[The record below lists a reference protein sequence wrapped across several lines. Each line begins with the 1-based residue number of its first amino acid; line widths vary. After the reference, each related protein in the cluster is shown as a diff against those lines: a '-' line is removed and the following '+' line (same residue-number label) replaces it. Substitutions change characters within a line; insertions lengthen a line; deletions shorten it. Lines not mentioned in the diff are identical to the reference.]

1 MNSSSFLPFFN
12 LFCSGILAGLEI
24 ATHYAIHKPTLSLED
39 KPQII
44 FRQGIVRT
52 LRWIVPGFFIPTT
65 LTGITITLMDNA
77 SSGFYFRL
85 VAVLLI
91 FIWIYLRVIGTV
103 PINAA
108 SLEWNPDS
116 PPKDWKE
123 QISKAERFHIIG
135 TCATTLAFILFL
147 TAVALSK
154 QH

>member
-1 MNSSSFLPFFN
+1 MNSSNFLPFFN

-39 KPQII
+39 KAQII

-65 LTGITITLMDNA
+65 LSGIALTLMDSA
-77 SSGFYFRL
+77 SPGFYFRL
-85 VAVLLI
+85 AALLFI

-103 PINAA
+103 PINAG
-108 SLEWNPDS
+108 SLEWNPDN

-123 QISKAERFHIIG
+123 QIAKAERFHIVG
-135 TCATTLAFILFL
+135 TWATTLAFILFIM
-147 TAVALSK
+147 AVALSK
-154 QH
+154 